1 MTLSIF
7 KAGHLKPTPAA
18 SWQWHLDALHTRT
31 HARTHKHTN
40 THTHTHT
47 LKSTSTVASWTRVF
61 MQMIMH
67 TAANTPSF
75 QCRKQRFSHPT
86 GHYRC
91 SPSCGTHNLLDFS
104 MFNILHGKDCDY
116 TCISVSVQGCMCMK
130 ARAAEWKRGRKIK
143 KDRLWVRDKKTDH
156 SLLPPPFTSKAE
168 FQ

>member
-18 SWQWHLDALHTRT
+18 SWQWHLDALRT
-31 HARTHKHTN
+31 HTQTYSHLCCCRLN
-40 THTHTHT
+40 R
-47 LKSTSTVASWTRVF
+47 RVF

-67 TAANTPSF
+67 TAANTPSL

-86 GHYRC
+86 GHYRG
-91 SPSCGTHNLLDFS
+91 SPSCRTHTLLNFS
-104 MFNILHGKDCDY
+104 MFNILHGKDSDY
-116 TCISVSVQGCMCMK
+116 ACISVSVQACVCL
-130 ARAAEWKRGRKIK
+130 RAGVVERKRGRKIK

-156 SLLPPPFTSKAE
+156 SLLPPPSTSKAE

>member
-1 MTLSIF
+1 MTVTSGCT
-7 KAGHLKPTPAA
+7 A
-18 SWQWHLDALHTRT
+18 HTRAHT
-31 HARTHKHTN
+31 HT
-40 THTHTHT
+40 THTHTQSH
-47 LKSTSTVASWTRVF
+47 LCCRRLNLRVF

-86 GHYRC
+86 GHYRG
-91 SPSCGTHNLLDFS
+91 SPSCGTHTLLDFS

-116 TCISVSVQGCMCMK
+116 ACISVSVQGCVCMK
-130 ARAAEWKRGRKIK
+130 ARAAERKRGRKIK